1 MGKFLRTAF
10 ALMFLLLLPL
20 TLKVTGFR
28 TLLYNYNTISD
39 GVDRIQKQS
48 SFIRLYTTDSTD
60 KCEQMYGFLPCSKS
74 VTGHFFLIVVYE
86 YLLFHGEYYVAM
98 GGERIFRILGPNS
111 IFGASAFHILGF
123 LPEALILLASG
134 LLNSKE
140 VAQEYVLTG
149 VGLLAGST
157 ILLLTLIWG
166 TCVFVGSQ
174 QSTTSMTSNSNPSAG
189 PSHMQNHLER
199 FLSQWTGAGLV
210 TDVETCY
217 TARIMVLSVIPFIII
232 LAPTVLHLSAT
243 PEQIFII
250 LCLVVS
256 IVFLLSYFFYQM
268 FRPWIQTRRLEYI
281 NHEQFV
287 VDVLKHVQK
296 HTIEKLLQED
306 GSPNISTIKK
316 LFEEADQNGDEFI
329 SVPEFKQLFMKIR
342 SRKLYQDKDFKT
354 DEVMEEFDLNDDGMI
369 DMDEFIKGFMRWIDE
384 TKDAMGKRYHSIR
397 SLKDIYEIL
406 QPWLKMKREEH
417 EMIKHILLDIF
428 QHVES
433 TAVGTLYTEDGKP
446 NIPAIRKL
454 FKSIDHNKD
463 NAISRAELKQLITNI
478 QFGAAP
484 SDADEKVDRII
495 KQFDVSR
502 DEMISMEEFV
512 TGFSQCL
519 NPSHLSSESK
529 EDIFQKNW
537 ETAEKLLH
545 KETDRSAI
553 AWMQAI
559 LLLVIGIVI
568 LGLLAEPL
576 IKSVGS
582 FSRAINVPSF
592 FISFILVPLAT
603 NARIAISAINEAS
616 RKKQRTNSLTLSEI
630 YGGVFINNMLGLF
643 VLLSL
648 IYFRGLA
655 WNFSAEV
662 LSVLLVCG
670 IMGCIASLSTSFP
683 VWVSAIAFLLYP
695 FSLVLVY
702 VLHYDFFV

>member
-1 MGKFLRTAF
+1 
-10 ALMFLLLLPL
+10 MFLLLLPL
-20 TLKVTGFR
+20 TLIKVTGFR
-28 TLLYNYNTISD
+28 TLPYYYNAVSD
-39 GVDRIQKQS
+39 GVDHEIQRKS
-48 SFIRLYTTDSTD
+48 SFIRLYTTE

-74 VTGHFFLIVVYE
+74 ISGHFFLIVVYE
-86 YLLFHGEYYVAM
+86 YLLFHGECYVAM
-98 GGERIFRILGPNS
+98 GGESIFKILGPNS
-111 IFGASAFHILGF
+111 VFGASAFHILGF

-166 TCVFVGSQ
+166 TCVLVGCQ
-174 QSTTSMTSNSNPSAG
+174 ESTTNVN
-189 PSHMQNHLER
+189 HMQNHLER
-199 FLSQWTGAGLV
+199 FLSQWTGARLM
-210 TDVETCY
+210 TDLETCY

-232 LAPTVLHLSAT
+232 LVPTVLHLSAI

-250 LCLVVS
+250 FCLVVS
-256 IVFLLSYFFYQM
+256 IVFLLSYFFYQI
-268 FRPWIQTRRLEYI
+268 FQPWIQKRRLEYI
-281 NHEQFV
+281 KHEHFV
-287 VDVLKHVQK
+287 VDILKHVQE
-296 HTIEKLLQED
+296 HTIEKLLRED
-306 GSPNISTIKK
+306 GSPNIPAIRK
-316 LFEEADQNGDEFI
+316 LFEEADQDGDKFI
-329 SVPEFKQLFMKIR
+329 SVPELKQLFMKIR
-342 SRKLYQDKDFKT
+342 SRKLYRDKDYKT
-354 DEVMEEFDLNDDGMI
+354 DEVMEEFDLDDDGMI
-369 DMDEFIKGFMRWIDE
+369 NIDEFVVGFKRWIDE

-406 QPWLKMKREEH
+406 QPWLKKKREEH
-417 EMIKHILLDIF
+417 KVMKHILSDIF

-433 TAVGTLYTEDGKP
+433 TAIGTLYTEDGKP
-446 NIPAIRKL
+446 NISAIRKL
-454 FKSIDHNKD
+454 FESIDHNKD
-463 NAISRAELKQLITNI
+463 NVISRTELKELICNI
-478 QFGAAP
+478 KFGPAP

-495 KQFDVSR
+495 KQFDESG
-502 DEMISMEEFV
+502 DEMISVEEFV

-519 NPSHLSSESK
+519 HDVGHQSHLPPESK
-529 EDIFQKNW
+529 DDIYQKNW
-537 ETAEKLLH
+537 EMTEKLLQ
-545 KETDRSAI
+545 KDTDRSAI
-553 AWMQAI
+553 AWTKAI

-630 YGGVFINNMLGLF
+630 YGGVFINNMLGLT

-655 WNFSAEV
+655 WSFSAEV

-670 IMGCIASLSTSFP
+670 VMGCIASLSTSFP
-683 VWVSAIAFLLYP
+683 LWISTMAFLLYP

>member
-1 MGKFLRTAF
+1 MGIFLKTSF
-10 ALMFLLLLPL
+10 ASLFFLLLPL
-20 TLKVTGFR
+20 ALIKVTGFR
-28 TLLYNYNTISD
+28 KLPYYDKTISD
-39 GVDRIQKQS
+39 GVDEIQKKS
-48 SFIRLYTTDSTD
+48 SFIRLYTMDSME

-86 YLLFHGEYYVAM
+86 YLLFHGECYVAM
-98 GGERIFRILGPNS
+98 GGERIFKILGPNS
-111 IFGASAFHILGF
+111 VFGASAFHILGF
-123 LPEALILLASG
+123 LPEVLILLASG

-174 QSTTSMTSNSNPSAG
+174 QSTTSVTSNPNPSAG
-189 PSHMQNHLER
+189 LNHMQNHLER
-199 FLSQWTGAGLV
+199 FLSQWTGAGMV
-210 TDVETCY
+210 TDLETCY
-217 TARIMVLSVIPFIII
+217 TARIMVLFVIPLIII
-232 LAPTVLHLSAT
+232 LVPTILHLSAT
-243 PEQIFII
+243 PKRIFII
-250 LCLVVS
+250 LSLVIS
-256 IVFLLSYFFYQM
+256 IVFLLSYFFYQI
-268 FRPWIQTRRLEYI
+268 FQPWIQKRRLEYI
-281 NHEQFV
+281 KHEHFV
-287 VDVLKHVQK
+287 VDILKHVQE

-306 GSPNISTIKK
+306 GSPNTPAIRK
-316 LFEEADQNGDEFI
+316 LFEEGDQDGDKFI
-329 SVPEFKQLFMKIR
+329 SVPELKQLFMKIR
-342 SRKLYQDKDFKT
+342 SRKLYQDKDYKT
-354 DEVMEEFDLNDDGMI
+354 DEVMEEFDLDDDGMI
-369 DMDEFIKGFMRWIDE
+369 DVDEFVKGFTRWIDE
-384 TKDAMGKRYHSIR
+384 TKDAMGKSYHSIR
-397 SLKDIYEIL
+397 SLKYIYEIL
-406 QPWLKMKREEH
+406 QPWLKKKREEH
-417 EMIKHILLDIF
+417 EMMKHILSDIF

-433 TAVGTLYTEDGKP
+433 TAKGTLYTEDGKP
-446 NIPAIRKL
+446 NIDAIRKL
-454 FKSIDHNKD
+454 FESIDHNKD
-463 NAISRAELKQLITNI
+463 NVISRAELRQLITNI
-478 QFGAAP
+478 KFGTAP
-484 SDADEKVDRII
+484 LDLDEKVDRII
-495 KQFDVSR
+495 KQFDVSG
-502 DEMISMEEFV
+502 DEMISVEEFIM
-512 TGFSQCL
+512 GFSQYL
-519 NPSHLSSESK
+519 HHSLSPESK
-529 EDIFQKNW
+529 DYIYQKNW
-537 ETAEKLLH
+537 EMAEKLLQ

-553 AWMQAI
+553 AWMKAI

-630 YGGVFINNMLGLF
+630 YGGVFTNNMLGLT

-670 IMGCIASLSTSFP
+670 IMGCVASLSTSFP

-702 VLHYDFFV
+702 ILDYDFFV